1 MVGNWVTV
9 KLPMSPK
16 GFCPRSKPLHV
27 EKCLGKWR
35 YILSDGQM
43 HNARR
48 MSRFF
53 PTEHGEEFL
62 SEWYDWETEK
72 QPQIPDADF
81 VPLEAAGDGEN
92 PEDPAL
98 NGPVPEVPLV
108 HGPVIPPN
116 AVPPAPHVR
125 RSTRQSKAPDRLGIR
140 KK

>member
-16 GFCPRSKPLHV
+16 GFCPRSKPLRV

-53 PTEHGEEFL
+53 PMEHGEEFL
-62 SEWYDWETEK
+62 SDWYDWETVE

-81 VPLEAAGDGEN
+81 VPLEAAGVDENGEAAAE
-92 PEDPAL
+92 PVVQGPAVDP
-98 NGPVPEVPLV
+98 PRP
-108 HGPVIPPN
+108 I

>member
-1 MVGNWVTV
+1 MVGNWVMV

-16 GFCPRSKPLHV
+16 GFCPRSKPLRV

-62 SEWYDWETEK
+62 SDWYDWETVE

-92 PEDPAL
+92 PEDPAPY
-98 NGPVPEVPLV
+98 GPVPEVPLV

-116 AVPPAPHVR
+116 AVPPAHGVR